1 MYYCNCSYY
10 CNIVILYT
18 MCQSYHLSTLY
29 HPLLYNYILVWLK
42 KWPPGAAPAFNSNQL
57 NKPSILGQ
65 EFLLLSVLCYCDNWP
80 LTVFPQTVAAATILF
95 RIHRVRKVFKFLFP
109 LCNENLNSFLTR
121 WGNYSRR
128 GNYSRE
134 ETIWGN
140 TVYLFLSAVW
150 THCA

>member
-1 MYYCNCSYY
+1 MYYYCNCSYY

-57 NKPSILGQ
+57 NIPSILGQ

-80 LTVFPQTVAAATILF
+80 LILIYLISVYLGRNQKSVKFKISKKYLRFVNPTRPILF
-95 RIHRVRKVFKFLFP
+95 GFFSSKQTWP
-109 LCNENLNSFLTR
+109 LKKGRNPTKKIVQLGKWFIEWKN
-121 WGNYSRR
+121 
-128 GNYSRE
+128 
-134 ETIWGN
+134 
-140 TVYLFLSAVW
+140 
-150 THCA
+150 